1 MATPQHSKILN
12 KVAREVLKPIG
23 VKQKGRSRTWLDDQG
38 WWVTV
43 IEFQPSR
50 WSKGSYLNVG
60 VNWQWYPNDYFS
72 FDLGYR
78 EENYIEYKSGEQFEP
93 EALKL
98 SQAALG
104 KVEEY
109 REALRNIE
117 AAKQHLLRAIEGQRF
132 TFWGEFHC
140 GMICAIAGDLERAL
154 SYFDQVLDYEEDR
167 EWAIKLQKFT
177 LDLST
182 QIREGGEFL
191 PKICETIAETRR
203 LKKLDEWQC
212 VFR

>member
-1 MATPQHSKILN
+1 MANLQHSKILN
-12 KVAREVLKPIG
+12 TVARKVLNPVG
-23 VKQKGRSRTWLDDQG
+23 VKQKGRSQIWLDDQG

-43 IEFQPSR
+43 IEFQSSS

-78 EENYIEYKSGEQFEP
+78 EETYIEYKSDEQFEP
-93 EALKL
+93 EAHKLAQTALK
-98 SQAALG
+98 

-109 REALRNIE
+109 REALGNLE
-117 AAKQHLLRAIEGQRF
+117 SAKHYLLRSIKGQRL

-140 GMICAIAGDLERAL
+140 GMMCAIAGDAEKAL
-154 SYFDQVLDYEEDR
+154 SYLEQVINYEEDR
-167 EWAIKLQKFT
+167 EWAIRLQKFA
-177 LDLST
+177 LDIST
-182 QIREGGEFL
+182 QIREGSEIVL
-191 PKICETIAETRR
+191 KVCDTIAETRR
-203 LKKLDEWQC
+203 LKKLDKWQC